1 MSDDDGPNK
10 KNKYGPPVLSKKIN
24 KFNNHGIIFG
34 KIKKKKVR
42 FFFFMLR
49 LITSGMEFAD
59 PYIYPLKGI
68 ETWMRYFR
76 IFCGID

>member
-42 FFFFMLR
+42 FFFFYVE
-49 LITSGMEFAD
+49 INYKWDGICG
-59 PYIYPLKGI
+59 PIYISIKRHRNMD
-68 ETWMRYFR
+68 E
-76 IFCGID
+76 IFSNFLWY